1 VDHNP
6 CDLGRQRV
14 YQMALGC
21 DDANDCDSLRS
32 DPVMKMACDR
42 LPVTGD
48 DLDRHFSMPEV
59 HDYCED
65 HDLYY
70 VFDQAGNARRN
81 ALGAPL
87 LDQAKML
94 AQDKDG
100 KVRLFS
106 SFSYQAGS
114 WRIQRRVVFK
124 TEITECGPDPRYVVT
139 NLTSTRPSFI
149 YEKVYFGRME
159 GYIKNHKN
167 GLQSDR
173 ISCHEIDPSGSV
185 TPHFNTL

>member
-1 VDHNP
+1 MDHNP

-87 LDQAKML
+87 LDQA
-94 AQDKDG
+94 
-100 KVRLFS
+100 
-106 SFSYQAGS
+106 
-114 WRIQRRVVFK
+114 
-124 TEITECGPDPRYVVT
+124 
-139 NLTSTRPSFI
+139 
-149 YEKVYFGRME
+149 
-159 GYIKNHKN
+159 
-167 GLQSDR
+167 
-173 ISCHEIDPSGSV
+173 
-185 TPHFNTL
+185 